1 VSLLFIFIEFIL
13 VSAELTVVVVSVV
26 VEEFELPLQAEK
38 IRAPEI
44 ITPILSFFI
53 NILFKIND
61 ISLLNKVCSMLDLT

>member
-1 VSLLFIFIEFIL
+1 LVKSFASSPTLVVSVLFIFIEFIL
-13 VSAELTVVVVSVV
+13 VSDELVVVVVSVV

-38 IRAPEI
+38 IRAPVI

-61 ISLLNKVCSMLDLT
+61 IS